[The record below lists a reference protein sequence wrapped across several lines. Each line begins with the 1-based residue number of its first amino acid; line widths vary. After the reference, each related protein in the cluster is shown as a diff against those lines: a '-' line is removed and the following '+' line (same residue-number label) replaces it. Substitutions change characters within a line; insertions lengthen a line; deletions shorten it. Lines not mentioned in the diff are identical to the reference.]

1 MARRHGR
8 VENFPRRMSP
18 LPSDPPDARSP
29 HRRCGQRRAR
39 RAQNSTGPTHESAG
53 VLGPRARSGD
63 GVHCRLDPAKELAHS
78 EAVLS
83 LYAFSVRLNVLEVLD
98 VLSWRPRNHARRSI
112 ARTYLVAVM
121 KKRAGFIGCVE
132 ARLDRGRQKPEHDG
146 GEGREQGDPAARVR
160 SVARSMVSGRRISL
174 ISDDRA
180 HAQEEHPDIGRAC

>member
-39 RAQNSTGPTHESAG
+39 RAQNPTGPTQENAG

-132 ARLDRGRQKPEHDG
+132 ARLTEVVRSPSTMAVKVASRVTPV
-146 GEGREQGDPAARVR
+146 ARVR
-160 SVARSMVSGRRISL
+160 SVARSMVSGR
-174 ISDDRA
+174 SDDRA